1 MFLSFIVYSTDNQLI
16 THSIIESEDI
26 YLRYIWGYNYL
37 VFAEK
42 MIYDVYISHFEKA

>member
-1 MFLSFIVYSTDNQLI
+1 MIEYFPV
-16 THSIIESEDI
+16 IESEDI
-26 YLRYIWGYNYL
+26 YLRPISGYNYP